1 MTKLELNRINILHMH
16 FYSRYSHSEN
26 PYRVLETDTHY
37 MLKEIGYSNNHTEI
51 FTTFSDLLHH
61 LTFYFK
67 WQDKVDVTELELSN
81 LTLMTR
87 TYDRIKVREIADRYT
102 LEINGEV
109 VAVNME
115 RMLLLGIID
124 TMINGTAVVY
134 IIPPHLLRKK
144 KD

>member
-1 MTKLELNRINILHMH
+1 MTKLELNRINILHMN

-26 PYRVLETDTHY
+26 PYRVLETDNHY
-37 MLKEIGYSNNHTEI
+37 ALKEIGYSDNRTEM
-51 FTTFSDLLHH
+51 FTTFSDLLYH
-61 LTFYFK
+61 LTFYFR
-67 WQDKVDVTELELSN
+67 WQDKVEVTELELDN

-102 LEINGEV
+102 LEINDEI

-115 RMLLLGIID
+115 RTLLLGVID
-124 TMINGTAVVY
+124 TMVNGTAVAY